1 MTRRSR
7 ALDAIWPDGYVEMTP
22 QDAERLGLADHD
34 QVRVVSRRG
43 EATRRVRVIDQ
54 PDVGSLFAPF
64 HFAEGAANLLTND
77 ALDFLFV
84 LFPFCAFSF

>member
-1 MTRRSR
+1 
-7 ALDAIWPDGYVEMTP
+7 
-22 QDAERLGLADHD
+22 
-34 QVRVVSRRG
+34 
-43 EATRRVRVIDQ
+43 
-54 PDVGSLFAPF
+54 VGSLFAPF